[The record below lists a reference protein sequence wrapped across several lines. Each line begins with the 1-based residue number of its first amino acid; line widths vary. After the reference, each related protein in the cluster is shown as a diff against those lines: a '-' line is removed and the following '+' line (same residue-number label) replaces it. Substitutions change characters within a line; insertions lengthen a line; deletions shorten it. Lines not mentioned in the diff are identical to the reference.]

1 MSSSP
6 KKTEAIVVMGRVPK
20 PGKVKTRLT
29 SKWSK
34 EEAALL
40 YEAFVKD
47 VARLVDQAAQQR
59 TVVGK
64 YFCCVWESQHEE
76 RLARALI
83 PSDWIVFQQ
92 TTGGLG
98 ERIEHARRFTES
110 KYVLV
115 LGSDSPAMKPQRIT
129 SALDALVSRSADVVI
144 GPVEDGGYDLIGFS
158 GSKPAVLDAIS
169 WSTDQVLSQTRQ
181 RAFDAGYTIEELDL
195 SFDIDFPDDLERTL
209 QMHENND
216 DICPHTARTAAKLK
230 ANKS

>member
-1 MSSSP
+1 MSSSH
-6 KKTEAIVVMGRVPK
+6 KTTEAIVVMGRVPK
-20 PGKVKTRLT
+20 PGQVKTRLT

-34 EEAALL
+34 VEAALL

-47 VARLVDQAAQQR
+47 VARLVDQAAEKR
-59 TVVGK
+59 AVSK
-64 YFCCVWESQHEE
+64 FFCCVWESEHDE
-76 RLARALI
+76 RLARALM

-110 KYVLV
+110 NYVLV
-115 LGSDSPAMKPQRIT
+115 LGSDSPAMRPQRIT
-129 SALDALVSRSADVVI
+129 RALDALVSRSVDVVV

-158 GSKPAVLDAIS
+158 GSRPAVLHEIS

-181 RAFDAGYTIEELDL
+181 KAFDAGYTIKELDL

-209 QMHENND
+209 QMHESNE
-216 DICPHTARTAAKLK
+216 DICPHTTRTAAKLK